1 MVMSKRAKQWKSAEV
16 KRLLSLAGNAATVED
31 AVQIVANEAIRD
43 IPHPP
48 LHLEAVAERLNV
60 TGITYEE
67 IPFSGELRPSN
78 GGFAM
83 VCSVQLC
90 SGRRRFTIAHEL
102 SHAIFEKSGRN
113 CPRTGAEL
121 ERLCDM
127 LATELLM
134 PRRAFLERCG
144 TDPDINTIFELA
156 RVFQTS
162 VTTTA
167 IRCAELLRLSV
178 FQVQDGSVVWS
189 HGAIRKG
196 PLHGLDDHLRMLI
209 SDGIAGGSGEELL
222 PVNLRG
228 IVKYWQVRYRGTK
241 GRVLFLMRTDP
252 SHLSSTTLNGSP
264 TTR

>member
-1 MVMSKRAKQWKSAEV
+1 MVASKKSKRWTSAAA
-16 KRLLSLAGNAATVED
+16 KRLLSLAGNPGTVED
-31 AVQIVANEAIRD
+31 AVQIVAGEAVRD

-48 LHLEAVAERLNV
+48 LHLDALAERLNV
-60 TGITYEE
+60 NGITYEE

-78 GGFAM
+78 GGFAV
-83 VCSVQLC
+83 VCSVHL
-90 SGRRRFTIAHEL
+90 SPARRRFTIAHEL
-102 SHAIFEKSGRN
+102 SHAIFEKSGPN
-113 CPRTGAEL
+113 CPRNGAEL

-167 IRCAELLRLSV
+167 IRCAELLKLSA
-178 FQVQDGSVVWS
+178 FQVQDGHMVWS

-196 PLHGLDDHLRMLI
+196 PLRGLDDHLRTLI
-209 SDGIAGGSGEELL
+209 SNGVAGGSGQEVLAL
-222 PVNLRG
+222 NLHGVVRYWR
-228 IVKYWQVRYRGTK
+228 VKYRGTK
-241 GRVLFLMRTDP
+241 GRALFLMRPDR
-252 SHLSSTTLNGSP
+252 SRSSAMTS
-264 TTR
+264 